1 MGLIYD
7 GAGQQYV
14 PINRNVD
21 VTGQKPWLVA
31 VKFFPIQQGIIT
43 LRGNLYVFRNVSAT
57 TLGDF
62 FVYDEFRLF
71 NDREARIIQWQVT
84 TGDIIGV
91 TPFYDFPRI
100 QIWSQ
105 GTGLT

>member
-1 MGLIYD
+1 MGLLYD
-7 GAGQQYV
+7 GPGQQFV

-21 VTGQKPWLVA
+21 VTGQNPWLVA
-31 VKFFPIQQGIIT
+31 VKFFPVQQNIIT
-43 LRGNLYVFRNVSAT
+43 LRGNLYVFRNLSAT

-71 NDREARIIQWQVT
+71 NDREARIIRWAVT
-84 TGDIIGV
+84 TGDIVGV
-91 TPFYDFPRI
+91 TPFYDFTRI

-105 GTGLT
+105 GSGLT